1 MPCLVTNASRVQK
14 QVDRKVPLNQKMLL
28 GKLEEVKGAVMICYP
43 MGLPQWDAMRLI
55 VEDNDEGTCSVCLIP
70 QTDYL
75 NTVAWQL
82 RKDWY
87 NAIYVMTMPDGRLK
101 SILSEEGVCN
111 NPQAHKLTCHLQ
123 HGWF

>member
-87 NAIYVMTMPDGRLK
+87 NAIYVMTMPDSRLK
-101 SILSEEGVCN
+101 SI
-111 NPQAHKLTCHLQ
+111 
-123 HGWF
+123 